1 MSCLRNSSDVTKLL
15 AFNPLEIDFCVWFE
29 VGLFFFLHMDTKCSC
44 PYSDSFVWLIFVR
57 SAPGQTVF
65 SILEG
70 TMGKLQADV
79 LEIETDGYQVGY
91 QVALQM

>member
-1 MSCLRNSSDVTKLL
+1 MSQSYWLSIHLRLIFVY
-15 AFNPLEIDFCVWFE
+15 
-29 VGLFFFLHMDTKCSC
+29 GLRLGFFFFLHMDTKCSC